1 MYRQQIQQQACAS
14 PAWRLRTKRRWR
26 WQLCWLPPFALPST
40 TVNTA
45 AAAAAVN
52 AAVVV
57 FVLLA
62 MSRSFERFV
71 DYLPWVSGPL
81 CLSFSLVFAAI
92 YVFSRKLIFRLVAAW
107 PDSSSLAFGL
117 CDILVRR
124 LLLASVISVSAS
136 PAQPPRT
143 RHLDTHTHTDTET
156 QRDTDT
162 NAAQIEFV

>member
-1 MYRQQIQQQACAS
+1 M
-14 PAWRLRTKRRWR
+14 
-26 WQLCWLPPFALPST
+26 CWLPPFALPST
-40 TVNTA
+40 TVNT
-45 AAAAAVN
+45 AAAVN

-143 RHLDTHTHTDTET
+143 RHLDTHTHTDT

-162 NAAQIEFV
+162 HAAQIEFV